1 MVDSRIWAGA
11 LLCTAALVL
20 TGCATDDSTSQI
32 RKFLATESGPDD
44 VLPTGLED
52 ATSDPESSRLVGEH
66 AGVSYFVTEYVDPDS
81 GRPGFCLVLS
91 KPSEG
96 AASGCAADAN
106 ATRMQVSGS
115 GAGSARVVVSN
126 DVIPDGWTKLGDFLI
141 VNPET

>member
-11 LLCTAALVL
+11 LFCTAALVL
-20 TGCATDDSTSQI
+20 TGCAIDDSTSQI
-32 RKFLATESGPDD
+32 RTFLATDSGPDD

-52 ATSDPESSRLVGEH
+52 STSDPESSRLVGEH
-66 AGVSYFVTEYVDPDS
+66 AGVSYFVTKYVDPDS

-96 AASGCAADAN
+96 AASGCASDAD
-106 ATRMQVSGS
+106 ATRMRVSGS
-115 GAGSARVVVSN
+115 GTGSARVVVA
-126 DVIPDGWTKLGDFLI
+126 DDIIPDGWTKLGDFLI